1 MAMRERLSNFQKIAC
16 LLAMGLVPWF
26 GLAAGDGPQGS
37 ASTAKKGV
45 QQDPQALFAKGQ
57 AALQDGNLD
66 GAEKAFREV
75 LTMDPQAGAAYSNLG
90 VIAMRRKDWNQ
101 ALRLLQRA
109 AKLEPKVSGI
119 RLNIGLVYY
128 HQGEYGAAIAPLLS
142 VVREQPDSRQARYLL
157 GLCELFT
164 KHYDDAVIQLEPLW
178 PQESNDVMYLYVF
191 SIAAHNA
198 GKNDVDERALARLV
212 EVGGE
217 TPEFHLI
224 LGKAY
229 LNRYQVP
236 EATAELERAA
246 AGNANLPF
254 LHFDLGI
261 AYMGAGDNERAEA
274 EFRKDI
280 ALEPD
285 LADNY
290 EQLGVLYARLQKDA
304 QAEKAFREALERDAK
319 SEGAYLGLAK
329 LYQKQQKLPEALK
342 MVDAAVRLSPETHG
356 SHFLRGRIL
365 TQLGRQKEAQAE
377 FAAAEKTID
386 KRLDK
391 ERESAGELLV
401 PNPELKQQPPP

>member
-1 MAMRERLSNFQKIAC
+1 
-16 LLAMGLVPWF
+16 
-26 GLAAGDGPQGS
+26 
-37 ASTAKKGV
+37 
-45 QQDPQALFAKGQ
+45 
-57 AALQDGNLD
+57 
-66 GAEKAFREV
+66 
-75 LTMDPQAGAAYSNLG
+75 
-90 VIAMRRKDWNQ
+90 MRRKEWNQ
-101 ALRLLQRA
+101 ALRLLEKA

-128 HQGEYGAAIAPLLS
+128 HQGEYGAAIAPLSS
-142 VVREQPDSRQARYLL
+142 VVRDQPDSRQARYLL

-164 KHYDDAVIQLEPLW
+164 KHYDEAVSQLEPLW
-178 PQESNDVMYLYVF
+178 PQDSNDVMYLYVL

-212 EVGGE
+212 EVGGG

-254 LHFDLGI
+254 LHFDLGM

-280 ALEPD
+280 ALEPE

-290 EQLGVLYARLQKDA
+290 EQLGVLYARLQKDEA
-304 QAEKAFREALERDAK
+304 AEKAFREALERDAK

-329 LYQKQQKLPEALK
+329 LYQKRQKLPEALK
-342 MVDAAVRLSPETHG
+342 MADAAVRLSPETHG
-356 SHFLRGRIL
+356 SHFFRGRIL
-365 TQLGRQKEAQAE
+365 AQLGRQKEARAE

-401 PNPELKQQPPP
+401 PNPELKQQLPP